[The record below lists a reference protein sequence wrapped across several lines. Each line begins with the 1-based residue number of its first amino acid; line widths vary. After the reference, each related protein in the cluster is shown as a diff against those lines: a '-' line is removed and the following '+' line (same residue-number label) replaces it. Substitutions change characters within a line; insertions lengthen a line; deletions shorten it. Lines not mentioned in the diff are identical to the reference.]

1 MEFLMEAIGSTNG
14 IDEVVARGCVDTL
27 AIIVSDQDVAPRLKN
42 YLEHI
47 VAQLVSLLDTV
58 VFVNFFDFFSDFV
71 KLFARELNGPYI
83 LSLMQATV
91 ARILKE

>member
-1 MEFLMEAIGSTNG
+1 MEAIGSTNG